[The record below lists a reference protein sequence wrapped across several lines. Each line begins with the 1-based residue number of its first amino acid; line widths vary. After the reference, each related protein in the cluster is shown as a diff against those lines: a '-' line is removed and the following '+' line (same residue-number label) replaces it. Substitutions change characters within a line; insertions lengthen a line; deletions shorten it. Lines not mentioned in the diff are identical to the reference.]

1 METPLLAWSTFTGT
15 AHFET
20 SELHIDFVVML
31 GHVYRSIPAT
41 KRFVGRSVREVFDW
55 YNRHP
60 DAVCTFTHQEYVDT
74 IGPSPWRAGPRN
86 R

>member
-20 SELHIDFVVML
+20 RELNIDFVVML
-31 GHVYRSIPAT
+31 GHVFRSIPAT
-41 KRFVGRSVREVFDW
+41 KRFVGRPVREVFAW

-60 DAVCTFTHQEYVDT
+60 DAVCTFTHQEHVDT